1 MTCHMK
7 KIFWISLFIVS
18 GITVGLS
25 LNAYAQEST
34 SIPNWVKS
42 TAKFWINGDVTDND
56 FEKGIQYLV
65 QSKII
70 KISETQQNTQSI
82 QRVPP
87 WVKSLAGLW
96 VNGQATDDDF
106 AKAIEYLVNVG
117 IIIVNVQSNQTNIQN
132 QTTPI
137 TPVAPTQTNS
147 STTNSIISS
156 SNLPTRSLIGPGINL
171 KIINNTAS
179 GSLTLNGQQYDAPNL
194 TIMINTDEIT
204 LSGQI
209 QGASSVFLQVTGT
222 PTTGIEY
229 NFNGVTMSGGNSVP
243 VTFTALFTNP
253 AVQSVPTVTPLQNVT
268 STITPQQAPSLPML
282 MLTSN
287 NNRAYM
293 AFTYNLSVRVFDP
306 QSNPDKNFDQYYGG
320 ISDVNITATIV
331 DQNNKIIAQ
340 STGKTDSSGFY
351 QAKITMPYT
360 QSSQE
365 QTQVMINATKNG
377 YITQQSTL
385 PLLLIRY
392 NN

>member
-1 MTCHMK
+1 MK
-7 KIFWISLFIVS
+7 KLLWISLFIIS
-18 GITVGLS
+18 GITIAVS

-34 SIPNWVKS
+34 SIPSWVKS

-70 KISETQQNTQSI
+70 KISETQQSTQSI

-117 IIIVNVQSNQTNIQN
+117 IIIVNVQSNQTSVQN
-132 QTTPI
+132 QTTL
-137 TPVAPTQTNS
+137 VAPILTTTQTNS
-147 STTNSIISS
+147 STISNSIIPS
-156 SNLPTRSLIGPGINL
+156 SNLPTRSLIGSGINL

-179 GSLTLNGQQYDAPNL
+179 GTLTLNGQQYNAPNL
-194 TIMINTDEIT
+194 TIGISTDEIT
-204 LSGQI
+204 LTGQI
-209 QGASSVFLQVTGT
+209 QGSSSVFLQATGT

-253 AVQSVPTVTPLQNVT
+253 AGQSTPTVIPEQNVT
-268 STITPQQAPSLPML
+268 STTVPQQVPSIPML

-287 NNRAYM
+287 NNRVYVGSP
-293 AFTYNLSVRVFDP
+293 YNLVVRIFDP
-306 QSNPDKNFDQYYGG
+306 QSNPDKIFDQYYGG
-320 ISDVNITATIV
+320 IPNVNITATV
-331 DQNNKIIAQ
+331 VGQNNMIITQ
-340 STGKTDSSGFY
+340 SIGKTDSNGQY
-351 QAKITMPYT
+351 QIAIIMPTT
-360 QSSQE
+360 QHSQ
-365 QTQVMINATKNG
+365 QTANMIINATKNG
-377 YITQQSTL
+377 YQTQQVTM
-385 PLLLIRY
+385 PLNIVLQNR
-392 NN
+392 

>member
-1 MTCHMK
+1 MK
-7 KIFWISLFIVS
+7 KVFWMSLFIVS

-70 KISETQQNTQSI
+70 KISEIQQNTQSI

-117 IIIVNVQSNQTNIQN
+117 IIIVNVQSNQTSVQN
-132 QTTPI
+132 QTTPVTTI
-137 TPVAPTQTNS
+137 TQTNS

-156 SNLPTRSLIGPGINL
+156 SNLPTRSLIGSGINL

-194 TIMINTDEIT
+194 TIMINTGEIT

-253 AVQSVPTVTPLQNVT
+253 AGQSAPIVTPQQNIT
-268 STITPQQAPSLPML
+268 STTVPQQAPSLPML

-287 NNRAYM
+287 SNRAYM
-293 AFTYNLSVRVFDP
+293 AFTYNLSVRIFDP
-306 QSNPDKNFDQYYGG
+306 QSNTQKIFDQFYGG

-340 STGKTDSSGFY
+340 SAGKTDSSGFY

-365 QTQVMINATKNG
+365 QVQVMINATKNG
-377 YITQQSTL
+377 YITQQATL
-385 PLLLIRY
+385 PLLLVRY
-392 NN
+392 NS